1 MLIVQY
7 KNFSALRADEN
18 GVCMCMQSKL
28 TYQTYKIIFS
38 PRFARITVHI
48 IANFMWDDLDEMIDV
63 KR

>member
-1 MLIVQY
+1 MMSIVHY
-7 KNFSALRADEN
+7 KISPK
-18 GVCMCMQSKL
+18 SKL
-28 TYQTYKIIFS
+28 TYQTYKIFFS